1 MPQIQ
6 LIPSMKGVTKQEL
19 VDFIGKGWIL
29 AGRQV
34 IMEKQ
39 TVFDPAKPSS
49 PTGLVEYDVWVLPE
63 VTVPAGMLASLLV
76 TLYNR
81 GADAMTLDQISRSL
95 LNESIIELD
104 KIVSG
109 EETKEPVETEEI
121 LH

>member
-19 VDFIGKGWIL
+19 VDFIGKGWVL

-34 IMEKQ
+34 IMEPQ
-39 TVFDPAKPSS
+39 AIFDPAKPSS

-63 VTVPAGMLASLLV
+63 VTIPAGMLASLLV

-81 GADAMTLDQISRSL
+81 GADAMTLDQIGRSL
-95 LNESIIELD
+95 LNKSIIELD
-104 KIVSG
+104 KIITG
-109 EETKEPVETEEI
+109 EEAEEPEEI